1 MARCMK
7 PDPILIHRVCAHRY
21 LYRLFAP
28 STARSRDWGTV
39 LHASTLRL
47 PSKGAYYAADTAGTD
62 ALTHPYPW
70 NQAWARSV
78 TPYGPWGFREPHA
91 NGLSAPSRSLVFHH
105 DTPVSD
111 RSKDLFSRFDRIDG
125 ERVQV
130 PSIAPLV
137 QDPMEEEHA
146 CVRCDMDL
154 LGLEGKRCSV
164 SNVKQSMEVKCGT
177 HLTDRGR
184 MLKLSCS
191 FPSIGPGNAQTFLL
205 SHVSGSAPAASTARP
220 TIDPACSCSS
230 SYSVYSNPSLIGT

>member
-47 PSKGAYYAADTAGTD
+47 PSKGTYYAADTAGTD

-78 TPYGPWGFREPHA
+78 TPYGPWRFREPPA

-111 RSKDLFSRFDRIDG
+111 RSKDLFFSFRQDRW
-125 ERVQV
+125 R
-130 PSIAPLV
+130 
-137 QDPMEEEHA
+137 A
-146 CVRCDMDL
+146 CASS
-154 LGLEGKRCSV
+154 KHCS
-164 SNVKQSMEVKCGT
+164 
-177 HLTDRGR
+177 
-184 MLKLSCS
+184 
-191 FPSIGPGNAQTFLL
+191 
-205 SHVSGSAPAASTARP
+205 SGSRPNGGGTRLRSLRHGSTGSGRKTMLSEQCEAIYGSQVWYTPDR
-220 TIDPACSCSS
+220 
-230 SYSVYSNPSLIGT
+230 